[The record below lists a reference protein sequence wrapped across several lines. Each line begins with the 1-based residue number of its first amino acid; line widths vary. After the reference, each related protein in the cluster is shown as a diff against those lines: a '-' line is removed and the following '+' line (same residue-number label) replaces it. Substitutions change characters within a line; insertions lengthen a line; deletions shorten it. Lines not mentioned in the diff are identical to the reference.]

1 MAHGSFRCFQ
11 NGRPAGMMDVE
22 HDMTDEHQTGDHP
35 AEELRE
41 LRVRVDKLT
50 KTEAEL
56 REALRTLQETAVF
69 PRALLDSV
77 PDLAWIKDSDG
88 KFVLANEAFV
98 NHCGVS
104 HEELIGKSD
113 FDFWPRELAARYL
126 NDDLEVMRTGRSKKI
141 EETLVHTSKGEIWIE
156 TIKSPVRNEAGQV
169 IGVAGIARNISQR
182 KRSVEELAR
191 SEAKYRELVQNAK
204 SIIMRFDRQGKI
216 TFFNEYAQE
225 FFGFTE
231 QEILGRHVIGSI
243 VPPTEST
250 GRDLAAMIQY
260 LIAEPDRHSLN
271 ENENIRSSGERVW
284 IAWTNHGLSS
294 SSGHVTEILSVGTD
308 ISALKKAEAKLREL
322 AITDGLTGLFNR
334 RHFMDLCSIEID
346 RARRYGHSLSLLMMD
361 IDFFKSVNDKHG
373 HGVGDETLR
382 FVSGIAASNLRKTDI
397 IGRLGGEEFGLL
409 LLETDLSGAR
419 MVGEKVRQ
427 SIEQAELNTDLGPL
441 RITVSI
447 GVASR
452 SDRELDIDSLFILAD
467 KALYSAKKSGRNRVE
482 VA

>member
-1 MAHGSFRCFQ
+1 
-11 NGRPAGMMDVE
+11 V
-22 HDMTDEHQTGDHP
+22 
-35 AEELRE
+35 
-41 LRVRVDKLT
+41 
-50 KTEAEL
+50 
-56 REALRTLQETAVF
+56 
-69 PRALLDSV
+69 
-77 PDLAWIKDSDG
+77 
-88 KFVLANEAFV
+88 
-98 NHCGVS
+98 
-104 HEELIGKSD
+104 
-113 FDFWPRELAARYL
+113 

-141 EETLVHTSKGEIWIE
+141 EETSVHTSMGEIWIE
-156 TIKSPVRNEAGQV
+156 TIKSPVRNEAGRV

-182 KRSVEELAR
+182 KRSMEELAR

-204 SIIMRFDRQGKI
+204 SIIMRFDRHGKI

-250 GRDLAAMIQY
+250 GRDLEAMIQY

-334 RHFMDLCSIEID
+334 RHFMDLCGVEID

-382 FVSGIAASNLRKTDI
+382 FVSRIAASNLRKTDI

-419 MVGEKVRQ
+419 AVGEKVRQ
-427 SIEQAELNTDLGPL
+427 SIEQAELNTDLRPL

-452 SDRELDIDSLFILAD
+452 SDRDLDMDSLFILAD
-467 KALYSAKKSGRNRVE
+467 KALYSAKRKGRNRVE